1 MRIIKAAS
9 IDSKLFN
16 LNHVLSTFKI
26 LYIDIIKKANTTLCL
41 IKRHLSFKA
50 YTSS

>member
-1 MRIIKAAS
+1 MRITKAAS

-16 LNHVLSTFKI
+16 LNYVLSIFKI
-26 LYIDIIKKANTTLCL
+26 LYIDIIKRANTTPYL